1 MKENARRER
10 IELFGS
16 DFARYIAE
24 FDRECP
30 FSASQRNSHRS
41 TIERRRKLGSAIA
54 AINDDLFLTE
64 LRETLVSWKVGTRA
78 GTVLV
83 GFDKFKDSLIRH
95 SEIISSL
102 DGLNIE
108 DNGLDIDRIAG
119 KIWKLIDELEIVEN
133 SRGERVLAP
142 VVSGTKTLLHILP
155 DLVPPMD
162 REYTQAFF
170 GWHNPEFQYRQEYC
184 FKYIFRSMAMVAR
197 RVKPSLYV
205 GTGWHTSTAKIM
217 DSAIVGFCLAHDIK
231 KTP

>member
-1 MKENARRER
+1 MRENPRRER
-10 IELFGS
+10 VELLGR
-16 DFARYIAE
+16 DFKRYIAE
-24 FDRECP
+24 FDRACP
-30 FSASQRNSHRS
+30 FSTGQRNVHRS

-54 AINDDLFLTE
+54 AINDNSFLTA
-64 LRETLVSWKVGTRA
+64 LRETLVSWKVGMR

-83 GFDKFKDSLIRH
+83 GFDKFKDSLVRN
-95 SEIISSL
+95 SELISGL
-102 DGLNIE
+102 DGRIIDE
-108 DNGLDIDRIAG
+108 DSLDIDRVSS
-119 KIWKLIDELEIVEN
+119 KIWKLIDDLEIVVN

-184 FKYIFRSMAMVAR
+184 FKYIFRSMAMIAR

-205 GTGWHTSTAKIM
+205 GTGWHISTAKIM

>member
-10 IELFGS
+10 IELFGR
-16 DFARYIAE
+16 DFGRYIAE
-24 FDRECP
+24 FDRACP
-30 FSASQRNSHRS
+30 FSASQRNSHMT
-41 TIERRRKLGSAIA
+41 TIEMRRRLGSGVA
-54 AINDDLFLTE
+54 AINDSQFLTG
-64 LRETLVSWKVGTRA
+64 LRGTLVSWKVGMR
-78 GTVLV
+78 GTLLV
-83 GFDKFKDSLIRH
+83 GFDKFKDSLVRNI
-95 SEIISSL
+95 ELISGL
-102 DGLNIE
+102 DGLSIE
-108 DNGLDIDRIAG
+108 DDSLDIERAAN
-119 KIWKLIDELEIVEN
+119 KIWKLIDELDIVVN

>member
-10 IELFGS
+10 IELLCSDFGS
-16 DFARYIAE
+16 YIAE
-24 FDRECP
+24 FDRACP
-30 FSASQRNSHRS
+30 FSASQRNSHMT

-54 AINDDLFLTE
+54 ALNDDLFLTG

-78 GTVLV
+78 GTILV
-83 GFDKFKDSLIRH
+83 GFYKFKGSLIRN
-95 SEIISSL
+95 SEHISSL
-102 DGLNIE
+102 DGLIIDE
-108 DNGLDIDRIAG
+108 DSLDIDRVSS
-119 KIWKLIDELEIVEN
+119 KIWKLIDDLEIVVN

-184 FKYIFRSMAMVAR
+184 FKYIFRSMAMIAR